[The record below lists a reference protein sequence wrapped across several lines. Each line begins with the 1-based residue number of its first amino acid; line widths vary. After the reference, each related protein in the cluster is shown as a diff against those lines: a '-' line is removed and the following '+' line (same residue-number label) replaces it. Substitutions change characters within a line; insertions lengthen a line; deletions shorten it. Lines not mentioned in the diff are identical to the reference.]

1 MANIPM
7 SPANHRLWSTA
18 RETGPAL
25 LVLADM
31 MAWHE
36 AKSLA
41 DEAGWRLLDVIPL
54 PEASDHLQADCDAIL
69 LVCRTSSPML
79 EVLVPQLEALPVRG
93 GISIL
98 IVASL
103 ETIDFVYSIVNQA
116 ATQLLCDPGEGEL
129 SDSLTAMRRKSA
141 RQKILSNWTAD
152 RSDLQWLSAQVRH
165 LSDRIDALS
174 RQVRS

>member
-41 DEAGWRLLDVIPL
+41 HEAGWHLLDVIAL
-54 PEASDHLQADCDAIL
+54 PEASDHLQVDCDAIL
-69 LVCRTSSPML
+69 LVCPTSSPML
-79 EVLVPQLEALPVRG
+79 DVLVPQLEARLVHG
-93 GISIL
+93 GIPVL

-103 ETIDFVYSIVNQA
+103 ETIDIVYSIVNQA
-116 ATQLLCDPGEGEL
+116 ETQLLCDPGEGEL
-129 SDSLTAMRRKSA
+129 SDSLIALRRKSA
-141 RQKILSNWTAD
+141 RQNLLSNWTAD
-152 RSDLQWLSAQVRH
+152 R
-165 LSDRIDALS
+165 
-174 RQVRS
+174 